1 MDRQR
6 HRAGLT
12 SVSPPPHSSRM
23 PIPSAAP
30 TRPRWFVAGD
40 LNGFFGLVVDN
51 LSILGFIAMA
61 LVGMFQFPADVVFGR
76 MFPGTALGVLVGNL
90 LYTLMARRLAARTGR
105 EDVTAMPLG
114 LDAPTSIGMA
124 LLVLGPAFAAFKAQG
139 LEPHAAALATWKLGM
154 AALVVMGVL
163 KLVLSFF
170 GEAVTRVLPRAALLG
185 SIAGIALVLM
195 GFLPLVE
202 ALRSPVVGLVTLGLL
217 LYVLVAKGRLPVKLP
232 AVLVVFVFG
241 TALYYGLGLL
251 GLGAPGFALPAWTP
265 PQVVVP
271 WPSLGFVEGLPATV
285 PYLPLLLPFGLLMVV
300 GGINVS
306 ESARAAG
313 DDYRTR
319 DILLVEAFATLVA
332 GVCGGVAQTTPYIG
346 QPAYKH
352 MGARSGYT
360 LLTGLFVG
368 IGGML
373 GVISGLVQWLPLAV
387 LAPII
392 VYVAIDITTQ
402 AFQATPRQHAGAMVL
417 GFLPSVAYL
426 LAIKAPGWIAPDRL
440 AEMTTAL
447 DGHGLPELA
456 VTFALGNGFIITA
469 MLWIAA
475 VAAMVDGRLRRAAG
489 FLLVAAGLTLF
500 GLIHSVDP
508 RGGIYF
514 PWQLEGLPRIISW
527 QFVGAYVALAALM
540 GLLSLQR
547 MPASGD
553 VPSTGERT

>member
-1 MDRQR
+1 MT
-6 HRAGLT
+6 A
-12 SVSPPPHSSRM
+12 SSSPRL
-23 PIPSAAP
+23 
-30 TRPRWFVAGD
+30 RWFVPGD
-40 LNGFFGLVVDN
+40 FNGFFGLVVDN
-51 LSILGFIAMA
+51 LTILGFISMA
-61 LVGMFQFPADVVFGR
+61 LIGLFQFPAEVIYTR
-76 MFPGTALGVLVGNL
+76 MFPGTAFGVLVGNL
-90 LYTLMARRLAARTGR
+90 LYTVMARRLAARTGR
-105 EDVTAMPLG
+105 AEVTAMPLG

-124 LLVLGPAFAAFKAQG
+124 LLVLGPAFAGFKAQG
-139 LEPHAAALATWKLGM
+139 LDPQAAALATWQLGM
-154 AALVVMGVL
+154 AALVVMGTL

-170 GEAVTRVLPRAALLG
+170 GEAVTRALPRAALLG

-195 GFLPLVE
+195 GLLPLLE
-202 ALRSPVVGLVTLGLL
+202 TLRSPVAGFVTLGLL
-217 LYVLVAKGRLPVKLP
+217 LYVLIAKGKLP
-232 AVLVVFVFG
+232 TPLPGVLVALMVGV
-241 TALYYGLGLL
+241 ALYYGLGLA
-251 GLGAPGFALPAWTP
+251 GLGAPGFGLPAWVAP
-265 PQVVVP
+265 RIVLP
-271 WPSLGFVEGLPATV
+271 WPGLGFVEGLPYTV

-360 LLTGLFVG
+360 LLTGLFIG

-373 GVISGLVQWLPLAV
+373 GILSGLVQWLPLAV

-402 AFQATPRQHAGAMVL
+402 AFQATPQRHAGAMVL

-426 LAIKAPGWIAPDRL
+426 LAIKAPGWIAPERL
-440 AEMTTAL
+440 VELTTQV

-456 VTFALGNGFIITA
+456 VIFALGNGFIITA
-469 MLWIAA
+469 MLWTAT
-475 VAAMVDGRLRRAAG
+475 VAAMIDGRLRRASG
-489 FLLVAAGLTLF
+489 VLLVAAGLALF

-508 RGGIYF
+508 RGGIYL
-514 PWQLEGLPRIISW
+514 PWQLEGLARTISW
-527 QFVGAYVALAALM
+527 QFVGAYVALAAVL
-540 GLLSLQR
+540 GALSFTSGA
-547 MPASGD
+547 PAR
-553 VPSTGERT
+553 EH

>member
-1 MDRQR
+1 
-6 HRAGLT
+6 
-12 SVSPPPHSSRM
+12 
-23 PIPSAAP
+23 
-30 TRPRWFVAGD
+30 
-40 LNGFFGLVVDN
+40 
-51 LSILGFIAMA
+51 
-61 LVGMFQFPADVVFGR
+61 
-76 MFPGTALGVLVGNL
+76 
-90 LYTLMARRLAARTGR
+90 
-105 EDVTAMPLG
+105 
-114 LDAPTSIGMA
+114 MA
-124 LLVLGPAFAAFKAQG
+124 LLVLGPAFVACKAQG
-139 LEPHAAALATWKLGM
+139 LDPHAAAMATWKLGM
-154 AALVVMGVL
+154 ASLVVMGVL

-170 GEAVTRVLPRAALLG
+170 GEAVTRELPRAALLG

-217 LYVLVAKGRLPVKLP
+217 LYVLIAKGRLPVKLP

-265 PQVVVP
+265 PRVVVP

-447 DGHGLPELA
+447 DGHGLPEMA
-456 VTFALGNGFIITA
+456 VIAVLGNGFIITA

-489 FLLVAAGLTLF
+489 ILLVAAALAACG
-500 GLIHSVDP
+500 IVHSVDP
-508 RGGIYF
+508 RGGIYL
-514 PWQLEGLPRIISW
+514 PGTLHGLPAAISA
-527 QFVGAYVALAALM
+527 QFVGAYLALAALM

-547 MPASGD
+547 SRPGD
-553 VPSTGERT
+553 

>member
-1 MDRQR
+1 MS
-6 HRAGLT
+6 A
-12 SVSPPPHSSRM
+12 PA
-23 PIPSAAP
+23 SAAP
-30 TRPRWFVAGD
+30 RRWFVAGD
-40 LNGFFGLVVDN
+40 FNGFFGLVVDN

-61 LVGMFQFPADVVFGR
+61 LVGIFQFPADVVFGR
-76 MFPGTALGVLVGNL
+76 MFPGTAFGVLIGNL

-105 EDVTAMPLG
+105 DDVTAMPLG

-124 LLVLGPAFAAFKAQG
+124 LLVLGPAFVAFKQQG
-139 LEPHAAALATWKLGM
+139 MDPHAAGIATWQLGM
-154 AALVVMGVL
+154 AALVIMGAL

-170 GEAVTRVLPRAALLG
+170 GEAVTRALPRAALLG

-195 GFLPLVE
+195 GLLPLLE
-202 ALRSPVVGLVTLGLL
+202 TLRSPLVGFTTLGLL
-217 LYVLVAKGRLPVKLP
+217 LYVLIAKGRLPVRGP
-232 AVLVVFVFG
+232 GVLLAFVFG
-241 TALYYGLGLL
+241 TVLYYGLGLA
-251 GLGAPGFALPAWTP
+251 GLGAPGFHVPAWTP
-265 PQVVVP
+265 PQVVLP
-271 WPSLGFVEGLPATV
+271 LPTLGFLDGLPTAMT
-285 PYLPLLLPFGLLMVV
+285 YLPLLLPFGLLMVV

-319 DILLVEAFATLVA
+319 DILLVEAVATLVA

-373 GVISGLVQWLPLAV
+373 GIISGLVQWLPLAV

-402 AFQATPRQHAGAMVL
+402 AFQATPRQHAGAMVF

-426 LAIKAPGWIAPDRL
+426 LAIKAPGWIAPDQL
-440 AEMTTAL
+440 PQLLTKL

-456 VTFALGNGFIITA
+456 VIFTLGNGFIITS
-469 MLWIAA
+469 MLWISA
-475 VAAMVDGRLRRAAG
+475 VAAMVDGRLRRACG
-489 FLLVAAGLTLF
+489 FLLVATVLTLF

-508 RGGIYF
+508 RGGIYL
-514 PWQLEGLPRIISW
+514 PWDLEGLARTISW
-527 QFVGAYVALAALM
+527 QFAGAYVALALLL
-540 GLLSLQR
+540 GLLSLQKQAVK
-547 MPASGD
+547 PLGD
-553 VPSTGERT
+553 RADH